1 MVDAVA
7 RQQLAAPDMTLA
19 RTLAAAQHDLGDP
32 RLEIVD
38 QTLGS
43 PDIVEE
49 PGGTGIE

>member
-19 RTLAAAQHDLGDP
+19 RSLAAAQLDLGDP
-32 RLEIVD
+32 GLQIID
-38 QTLGS
+38 QPLGS

-49 PGGTGIE
+49 ARGAGIE